1 MATSVQKGRNIKSR
15 GIALTHKDQ
24 GYSANQ
30 RPVSL
35 LMKSDID
42 PATLTVDIIKN
53 LEQVQLKISMQ
64 EFLRK
69 FFDMWSSDAEL
80 LTKLLG
86 FQTELEHEAETN
98 PTDEWLQQWNE
109 DRQEYLDGKLTSMT
123 IIKKARDGEELTLP
137 EQFELIKVRKQFEDG
152 ASEHCPDLFKSTEQ
166 SPKPAEVPEPKPAA
180 APAAPQASAAPAAT
194 VESSSGATT
203 QPPEETP
210 VDKEVD
216 VTKSAAF
223 IEMQKKLEDMTATV
237 KAAEEIVKAKKS
249 ADRAVAVTKAT
260 AMTFVDADHRDAIVE
275 TILNPEMAAV
285 VAVLEKAVEALAA
298 KDAELVAKDAEIVKA
313 KEAFANGE
321 EIGAQGELSKAAKGE
336 DDAQA
341 KLDEIIKSRQDALAN
356 DLKNLS

>member
-42 PATLTVDIIKN
+42 PSTLTVDIIKN

-86 FQTELEHEAETN
+86 FQTELEHEAEIN

-152 ASEHCPDLFKSTEQ
+152 AAEYCPDLLKSTEQ
-166 SPKPAEVPEPKPAA
+166 SPKPAEAPEPKPA
-180 APAAPQASAAPAAT
+180 APAAPQAPAAPAAT
-194 VESSSGATT
+194 VDSSSGATT

-223 IEMQKKLEDMTATV
+223 IEMQKKLEEMTATV
-237 KAAEEIVKAKKS
+237 QAAEEIVKAKKA

-260 AMTFVDADHRDAIVE
+260 AMSFVSEEHRDAVVE
-275 TILNPEMAAV
+275 TILNPEMASV

-298 KDAELVAKDAEIVKA
+298 KDAELAAKDAEIVKA

-321 EIGAQGELSKAAKGE
+321 EIGAQGDLTKAARGE
-336 DDAQA
+336 EDAQA
-341 KLDEIIKSRQDALAN
+341 RLDEIIKSRQEALAN